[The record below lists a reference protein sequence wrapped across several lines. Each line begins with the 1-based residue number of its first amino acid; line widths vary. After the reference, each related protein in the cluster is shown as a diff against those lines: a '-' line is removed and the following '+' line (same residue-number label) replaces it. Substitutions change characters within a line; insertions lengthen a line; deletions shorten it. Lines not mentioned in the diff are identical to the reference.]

1 MRTRKYKVDSQ
12 DESGSA
18 IEAERKIGPGGSPV
32 EIIDFHAHIYPDKI
46 AEKASQATGDF
57 YGITPAYSGTSKEL
71 LTSGKAAGISRFV
84 LLPVATKPDQVSH
97 INDFIADEVSAHN
110 EFYGFGTLHPDCE
123 NILKET
129 EHIISLGLK
138 GIKLHP
144 DTQQFNTDDK
154 RLFEVFDY
162 IQGKTPLLVHC
173 GDKRFDFS
181 HPRRLKN
188 VIDNFPHLQVIAAH
202 LGGWSLFDEA
212 FELLKDENCYLD
224 ISSTMMFLPPE
235 QIEHYIHG
243 YGVERILFG
252 TDFPLWRPEQ
262 EVASFRRLNL
272 SSFEFER
279 IAYKNAL
286 GILET

>member
-188 VIDNFPHLQVIAAH
+188 VIDNFPHWQVIAAH